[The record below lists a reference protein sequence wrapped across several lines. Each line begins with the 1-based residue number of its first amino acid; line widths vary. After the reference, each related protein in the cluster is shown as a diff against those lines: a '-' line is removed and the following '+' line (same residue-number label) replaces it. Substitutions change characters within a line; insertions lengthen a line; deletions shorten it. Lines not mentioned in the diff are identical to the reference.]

1 MKETKILE
9 KAVNQLL
16 KTLKRESDKNFPDL
30 AKYTNFTAESGR
42 KFIKIIEQDSFNGE
56 ISQRVWGFINISEF
70 TKERKMASTT
80 KVVTF
85 KEGDVLMANG
95 WRAPAL
101 NAPRGNI
108 LDGYN
113 ITKVNRYGPSY
124 ISSNRTL

>member
-9 KAVNQLL
+9 KAVKELL
-16 KTLKRESDKNFPDL
+16 KTLKHESTKSFPDL

-42 KFIKIIEQDSFNGE
+42 KFIKIIEQDTFNGE
-56 ISQRVWGFINISEF
+56 MSQRVWGFINISEF
-70 TKERKMASTT
+70 TKERKMTSMTQL
-80 KVVTF
+80 VTF

-113 ITKVNRYGPSY
+113 VTKCNRYGPSY